1 MARLLITGASGDL
14 GRPLSALAARGWD
27 TVGTYYRNPLVG
39 GGQAAWLDLR
49 EREGV
54 LRLVRA
60 VRPDAIIHAAT
71 SDSSKDMANTNRL
84 AACHIAEAASSVGCR
99 LIALSTDMVFD
110 GTRAPYAEDAPPT
123 PVGPYAQVKADNE
136 TRLLAAHHNCL
147 IVRTSLIYDLTPLN
161 KQVAWME
168 RAIAAGQPVALFE
181 DEMRQPIWA
190 WNLAEA
196 LLELAQGSATG
207 ILHVAGPEPISR
219 WELGRALLKALGYDP
234 CLVAHRAR
242 AAEIAPDRPR
252 TLILK
257 LDRAHTILRT
267 PLLPLHEALR
277 WAKAET

>member
-1 MARLLITGASGDL
+1 MVRLLITGASGDL
-14 GRPLSALAARGWD
+14 GRPLSALASHGWD

-39 GGQAAWLDLR
+39 GGQAVRVDLR
-49 EREGV
+49 EREAV
-54 LRLVRA
+54 LRLIRA
-60 VRPDAIIHAAT
+60 VEPEVIIHAAA
-71 SDSSKDMANTNRL
+71 SDSSEDTVNTNRL
-84 AACHIAEAASSVGCR
+84 AARHIAEAASSIGCR

-136 TRLLAAHHNCL
+136 AMLLAAHRNCL

-181 DEMRQPIWA
+181 DEVRQPIWA

-196 LLELAQGSATG
+196 LLELAQGSARG
-207 ILHVAGPEPISR
+207 ILHVAGPEPVSR
-219 WELGRALLKALGYDP
+219 WELGCALLEALGYDP
-234 CLVAHRAR
+234 RLVARRAR
-242 AAEIAPDRPR
+242 AAEIAPSRPR

-257 LDRAHTILRT
+257 LDRARAILHT

-277 WAKAET
+277 RARTEA